1 MHHVILNVSVYAKQK
16 INLTWLNIS
25 LMLLTHYGVADVY
38 LAKETYCTRLG
49 QWSSS
54 PLRVVVI

>member
-1 MHHVILNVSVYAKQK
+1 MHHVTLNVHVFAKQK

-25 LMLLTHYGVADVY
+25 LMLLTHSGVADLN
-38 LAKETYCTRLG
+38 LAKEIYCTRLA

-54 PLRVVVI
+54 LLRVVVI